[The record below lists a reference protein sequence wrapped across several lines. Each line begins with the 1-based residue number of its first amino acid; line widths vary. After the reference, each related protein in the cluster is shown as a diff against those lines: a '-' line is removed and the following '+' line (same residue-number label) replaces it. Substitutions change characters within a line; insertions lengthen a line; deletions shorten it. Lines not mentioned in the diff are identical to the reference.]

1 MVLIFRYGIFY
12 QHNSI
17 DIKKHSLY
25 MQNNSSLVFPSGFP
39 LSTLVVLF
47 VTYCGVQLIKERER
61 KQALLDEP
69 EPVPTPE
76 PGKQK
81 SE

>member
-1 MVLIFRYGIFY
+1 MGME
-12 QHNSI
+12 N
-17 DIKKHSLY
+17 HSLY
-25 MQNNSSLVFPSGFP
+25 LQNNSSLVFSSGFP
-39 LSTLVVLF
+39 VSTLIVLF

-69 EPVPTPE
+69 EPLPTPE

-81 SE
+81 AE

>member
-1 MVLIFRYGIFY
+1 METWK
-12 QHNSI
+12 N
-17 DIKKHSLY
+17 HSLY
-25 MQNNSSLVFPSGFP
+25 MQNNSLLVFPSGFP
-39 LSTLVVLF
+39 VSTLVVLF

-69 EPVPTPE
+69 EPETTLE

-81 SE
+81 AE

>member
-1 MVLIFRYGIFY
+1 MGME
-12 QHNSI
+12 N
-17 DIKKHSLY
+17 HSLY
-25 MQNNSSLVFPSGFP
+25 LQNNSSLVFSSGFP
-39 LSTLVVLF
+39 VSTLIVLF

-81 SE
+81 AE